1 MPQMFEHKQYD
12 SVASGALAGSVSAL
26 QLPDIPCRA
35 VFFTALASN
44 VGKAYLGGPG
54 VTIPSDSTTDTTSG
68 IELQAGDMTPFI
80 PISNLNK
87 LFRIC
92 ENAGDDLT
100 YFLVK

>member
-44 VGKAYLGGPG
+44 AGKAYLGGPG

>member
-12 SVASGALAGSVSAL
+12 SVASGELQGSAAAL

-35 VFFTALASN
+35 VFFTALAGN
-44 VGKAYLGGPG
+44 AGKVYLGGPA
-54 VTIPSDSTTDTTSG
+54 VTVPDGTTDTTSG

-87 LFRIC
+87 LYRIC
-92 ENAGDDLT
+92 ENAGDDLC

>member
-1 MPQMFEHKQYD
+1 MFEHKQYD

-92 ENAGDDLT
+92 ENAGDDLC

>member
-12 SVASGALAGSVSAL
+12 SVASGELQGSATAL

-35 VFFTALASN
+35 VFFTALADN
-44 VGKAYLGGPG
+44 AGKVYLGGPG
-54 VTIPSDSTTDTTSG
+54 VTAPDGTTDTTSG

-87 LFRIC
+87 LYRIC

>member
-12 SVASGALAGSVSAL
+12 SVASGELQGSAAAL

-35 VFFTALASN
+35 VFFTAVASN
-44 VGKAYLGGPG
+44 AGKVYLGGPA
-54 VTIPSDSTTDTTSG
+54 VTAPDGTTDTTSG

-92 ENAGDDLT
+92 ENAGDDLC

>member
-12 SVASGALAGSVSAL
+12 SVASGELQGSASAL

-35 VFFTALASN
+35 VFFTAIASN
-44 VGKAYLGGPG
+44 AGKVYLGGPG
-54 VTIPSDSTTDTTSG
+54 VTAPDGTTDTTSG
-68 IELQAGDMTPFI
+68 IELQAGDETPFI

-87 LFRIC
+87 LYRIC

>member
-1 MPQMFEHKQYD
+1 MPTKIEHVQYD
-12 SVASGALAGSVSAL
+12 SVASGELQGSASAL

-35 VFFTALASN
+35 VFFTAVASN
-44 VGKAYLGGPG
+44 AGKVYLGGPG
-54 VTIPSDSTTDTTSG
+54 VTAPDGTTDTTSG

-92 ENAGDDLT
+92 ENAGDDLC

>member
-12 SVASGALAGSVSAL
+12 SVASGELAGSATAL

-35 VFFTALASN
+35 AFFTAIAGN
-44 VGKAYLGGPG
+44 AGKVYLGGPG
-54 VTIPSDSTTDTTSG
+54 VTLPDGTTDTTSG

-87 LFRIC
+87 LYRIC

>member
-1 MPQMFEHKQYD
+1 MFEHKQYD

-87 LFRIC
+87 LYRIC
-92 ENAGDDLT
+92 DNAGDDLT

>member
-35 VFFTALASN
+35 VFFTAIASN
-44 VGKAYLGGPG
+44 AGKVYLGGPG
-54 VTIPSDSTTDTTSG
+54 VTVPDGTTDTTSG

-87 LFRIC
+87 LYRIC

>member
-12 SVASGALAGSVSAL
+12 SVASGELAGSATAL

-35 VFFTALASN
+35 VFFTALAGN
-44 VGKAYLGGPG
+44 AGKVYLGGPG
-54 VTIPSDSTTDTTSG
+54 VTVPDGTTDTTSG

-87 LFRIC
+87 LYRIC
-92 ENAGDDLT
+92 DNAGDDLC

>member
-35 VFFTALASN
+35 VFFTALAGN
-44 VGKAYLGGPG
+44 AGKVYLGGPG

>member
-1 MPQMFEHKQYD
+1 MPQRFKHGPYD
-12 SVASGALAGSVSAL
+12 DGSSGALAGSVAAA
-26 QLPDIPCRA
+26 QLPNIPCEA

-44 VGKAYLGGPG
+44 AGKVYLGFVG

-92 ENAGDDLT
+92 ENAGDDLC

>member
-12 SVASGALAGSVSAL
+12 SVASGELQGSATAL

-35 VFFTALASN
+35 VFFTAIASN
-44 VGKAYLGGPG
+44 AGKVCLGGPG
-54 VTIPSDSTTDTTSG
+54 VTLPDGTTDTTSG

>member
-1 MPQMFEHKQYD
+1 MPQRFKHGPYD
-12 SVASGALAGSVSAL
+12 DGSSGELQGSASAL
-26 QLPDIPCRA
+26 QLPNIPCEA

-44 VGKAYLGGPG
+44 AGKVYLGFVG
-54 VTIPSDSTTDTTSG
+54 VTLPDGTTDTTSG

-87 LFRIC
+87 LYRIC

>member
-1 MPQMFEHKQYD
+1 MFEHKQYD
-12 SVASGALAGSVSAL
+12 SVASGELQGSATAL

-35 VFFTALASN
+35 VFFTAIASN
-44 VGKAYLGGPG
+44 AGKVYLGGPG
-54 VTIPSDSTTDTTSG
+54 VTAPDGTTDTTSG

-87 LFRIC
+87 LYRIC

>member
-1 MPQMFEHKQYD
+1 MPQMVEHKQYD
-12 SVASGALAGSVSAL
+12 SVAWGDLQASAPAL

-35 VFFTALASN
+35 VFFTAIASN
-44 VGKAYLGGPG
+44 AGKVYLGGPG
-54 VTIPSDSTTDTTSG
+54 VTVPDGTTDTTSG

-87 LFRIC
+87 LYRIC

>member
-12 SVASGALAGSVSAL
+12 SVASGELQSSAAPP
-26 QLPDIPCRA
+26 QLPHIPCRA
-35 VFFTALASN
+35 VFFTAVASN
-44 VGKAYLGGPG
+44 AGKVYLGGPA
-54 VTIPSDSTTDTTSG
+54 VTAPDGTTDTTSG

-92 ENAGDDLT
+92 ENAGDDLC

>member
-44 VGKAYLGGPG
+44 AGKAYLGGPG

-87 LFRIC
+87 LYRIC
-92 ENAGDDLT
+92 DNAGDDLT

>member
-1 MPQMFEHKQYD
+1 MPQMFEHKQYN
-12 SVASGALAGSVSAL
+12 SVASGALAGSASAL

-35 VFFTALASN
+35 VFFTALAGN
-44 VGKAYLGGPG
+44 AGKVYLGGPG
-54 VTIPSDSTTDTTSG
+54 VTAPDGTTDTTSG

>member
-1 MPQMFEHKQYD
+1 MFEHKQYD

>member
-12 SVASGALAGSVSAL
+12 SVASGALAGSVTAL

-35 VFFTALASN
+35 VFFTAIASN
-44 VGKAYLGGPG
+44 AGKVYLGGPG
-54 VTIPSDSTTDTTSG
+54 VTVPDGTTDTTSG

-87 LFRIC
+87 LYRIC

>member
-12 SVASGALAGSVSAL
+12 SVASGALAGSATAL

-44 VGKAYLGGPG
+44 AGKAYLGGPG

-87 LFRIC
+87 LYRIC
-92 ENAGDDLT
+92 DNAGDDLC